1 VPQLARQLTWE
12 RLLGIALDAA
22 RGMLYLHTRQPP
34 IAHRDLK
41 SANLLVNADWQVK
54 VADFNLSRS
63 IDVNTTA
70 STVVMTNPRWLA
82 PEVVAGAP
90 GQLPAGEAC
99 GADAH

>member
-1 VPQLARQLTWE
+1 
-12 RLLGIALDAA
+12 
-22 RGMLYLHTRQPP
+22 
-34 IAHRDLK
+34 
-41 SANLLVNADWQVK
+41 